1 MVERSNKESVAGD
14 ELNSS
19 TVLARS
25 TVRQLIE
32 LGIQD
37 VVLSPGSRNAPLSIA
52 FYEAENMGLIKLHV
66 RIDERGAAFFALGI
80 AKATGRYV
88 PVVCTSGTAVAN
100 LYPAVLEAHH
110 SDVKLLLLTADRPSR
125 LRKTGSNQ
133 TTIQKQI
140 FGDFVRTHIDTA
152 TPIELSHLLNGRGPI
167 HINLQFEEPLLPDA
181 AQQDEDWL
189 KGIHAV
195 ALPQKS
201 HPRVSIRTS
210 TTRNLVIVGHD
221 RAGIDAE
228 KIVRFAKDFGAPII
242 AEDPLVFP
250 HAIAHAPIILSD
262 ERTRAALLPEKVIV
276 IGRTTLSRSINS
288 FIATSPY
295 TIVIDPRIEKID
307 TERKADEVHYQLP
320 TIEGKVDRNDL
331 WFDKWAKYES
341 KAKVAVEILPE
352 WCEAR
357 ALQTITRELQNDA
370 AFFVSSSRPIRD
382 IESFA
387 TARDGVTTYANRGL
401 AGIDGNLSTAMGIA
415 TFHEE
420 TVAVLGDLA
429 FLHDVS
435 ALAQPTKD
443 PLTIIVIDNDGG
455 GIFSTLPQRGVA
467 GFEKIFGTPHGHDLA
482 RVVGGFGISHES
494 VSSTKEL
501 QLALRRVHRG
511 LHIIIAKMPDRES
524 NLKFIQNSLDRF
536 IEIIEK

>member
-1 MVERSNKESVAGD
+1 VARSNKESVAGD

-32 LGIQD
+32 IGIQD

-100 LYPAVLEAHH
+100 FYPAVLEAHH

-133 TTIQKQI
+133 TTNQSQI
-140 FGDFVRTHIDTA
+140 FGDFVRTQIDSA
-152 TPIELSHLLNGRGPI
+152 NPIELSHVLNERGPV
-167 HINLQFEEPLLPDA
+167 HINLQFDEPLLPDA
-181 AQQDEDWL
+181 TQQGEHWL
-189 KGIHAV
+189 KSIHSV

-228 KIVRFAKDFGAPII
+228 EIVRFAKDFGAPII

-262 ERTRAALLPEKVIV
+262 QRTRAALLPEKVVV

-295 TIVIDPRIEKID
+295 TIMIDPRIEKID
-307 TERKADEVHYQLP
+307 TERKADEIHYQLP
-320 TIEGKVDRNDL
+320 NIESKIDRDEL
-331 WFDKWAKYES
+331 WFEKWAKYES
-341 KAKVAVEILPE
+341 MAKAAVAILPE

-357 ALQTITRELQNDA
+357 ALQTITKELQNDA

-382 IESFA
+382 IESFV
-387 TARDGVTTYANRGL
+387 TPREGVTTYANRGL

-420 TVAVLGDLA
+420 TVAVVGDLA

-435 ALAQPTKD
+435 ALARPTKD

-467 GFEKIFGTPHGHDLA
+467 GFDKIFGTPHGHDLVK
-482 RVVGGFGISHES
+482 VVGGFGISHEL

-501 QLALRRVHRG
+501 QIALRRVHPG

-524 NLKFIQNSLDRF
+524 NAEAISAVLRKYQELVSL
-536 IEIIEK
+536 